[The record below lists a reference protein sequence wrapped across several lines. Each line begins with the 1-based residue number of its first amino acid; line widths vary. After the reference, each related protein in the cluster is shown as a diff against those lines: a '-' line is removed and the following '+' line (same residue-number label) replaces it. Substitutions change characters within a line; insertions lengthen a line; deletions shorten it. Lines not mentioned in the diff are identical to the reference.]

1 MNRTYKNR
9 ISFKLTMASALMILI
24 SFILIYMV
32 VKSTVLN
39 NVDNNL
45 ENETNKHG
53 DQIKIVNGQIKF
65 AHKGEWEEEEHN
77 EINFNP
83 IFIEIVDK
91 EGKSMDKSPNLGTNN
106 LNFKPGTTSESQG
119 FNLSLNGQEIRQMQ
133 VELFTNN
140 EFSGYLLLATSFE
153 DSKLLLSNL
162 STILFIL
169 YPVVLLFLFLT
180 LRRLASRSIQP
191 IIDITQKA
199 EIITKDNLNER
210 LPSSKYKDEIN
221 SLSVSINHLLERV
234 EKGVLR
240 EKQFTSD
247 ASHELRTPLA
257 ILKGNFEV
265 LIRKPRP
272 QEEYVE
278 KIKDGIVIIDKL
290 NAILDQLLTLARLQK
305 SPSED
310 EEVDLIFLIKDL
322 LASAREQNP
331 TRAIQLEVR
340 SNKNLYIKANEKS
353 LAIIIENLIQN
364 ALKYSSEDQDIKLIL
379 EKGMEGVFLHIID
392 LGIGIS
398 EEELTKI
405 HQPFFRG
412 ESHELGRVNGAGLG
426 LSIVKKL
433 CDFYKIG
440 LLTQSKKGE
449 GSTFS
454 LLFPPSLQQS

>member
-1 MNRTYKNR
+1 
-9 ISFKLTMASALMILI
+9 MASALMILI

-53 DQIKIVNGQIKF
+53 DQIKIENGQIKF

-106 LNFKPGTTSESQG
+106 LNFKPGTTSENQG
-119 FNLSLNGQEIRQMQ
+119 FNLTLNGQEIRQMQ

-310 EEVDLIFLIKDL
+310 EEVDLIFLVNDIVT
-322 LASAREQNP
+322 SICEQYP
-331 TRAIQLEVR
+331 GRSIQLE
-340 SNKNLYIKANEKS
+340 NKIYEKLYIKANEKS
-353 LAIIIENLIQN
+353 TAIIIENLVQN
-364 ALKYSSEDQDIKLIL
+364 AIKYSSVDKTIKLIL
-379 EKGMEGVFLHIID
+379 EQGTDGIHLYIVDK
-392 LGIGIS
+392 GIGIS
-398 EEELTKI
+398 GADLAKI
-405 HQPFFRG
+405 YQPFFRG
-412 ESHELGRVNGAGLG
+412 GSHELGRINGAGLG

-433 CDFYKIG
+433 CDIYKINISI
-440 LLTQSKKGE
+440 LSKKGK
-449 GSTFS
+449 GTTIV
-454 LLFPPSLQQS
+454 LLFPPAILHS

>member
-1 MNRTYKNR
+1 
-9 ISFKLTMASALMILI
+9 
-24 SFILIYMV
+24 MV
-32 VKSTVLN
+32 
-39 NVDNNL
+39 
-45 ENETNKHG
+45 
-53 DQIKIVNGQIKF
+53 
-65 AHKGEWEEEEHN
+65 W
-77 EINFNP
+77 
-83 IFIEIVDK
+83 
-91 EGKSMDKSPNLGTNN
+91 
-106 LNFKPGTTSESQG
+106 
-119 FNLSLNGQEIRQMQ
+119 IRWTLCQH
-133 VELFTNN
+133 NN

-199 EIITKDNLNER
+199 EIIT
-210 LPSSKYKDEIN
+210 
-221 SLSVSINHLLERV
+221 
-234 EKGVLR
+234 
-240 EKQFTSD
+240 T
-247 ASHELRTPLA
+247 
-257 ILKGNFEV
+257 
-265 LIRKPRP
+265 
-272 QEEYVE
+272 
-278 KIKDGIVIIDKL
+278 DKL

-305 SPSED
+305 SPSD
-310 EEVDLIFLIKDL
+310 GDEVDLNFLIKDL

-331 TRAIQLEVR
+331 TRGIQLEVR

-379 EKGMEGVFLHIID
+379 EKGMEGVFLHIKD

-412 ESHELGRVNGAGLG
+412 ESHELGRINGAGLG

>member
-9 ISFKLTMASALMILI
+9 ISFKLTMASALMILV

-32 VKSTVLN
+32 VKSTVLD

-53 DQIKIVNGQIKF
+53 NQIKIENGQIKF

-106 LNFKPGTTSESQG
+106 LNFKPGTTSENQG
-119 FNLSLNGQEIRQMQ
+119 FNLTLNGQEIRQMQ

-191 IIDITQKA
+191 IIDITKKA

-210 LPSSKYKDEIN
+210 LPSSRYKDEIN

-305 SPSED
+305 NASVD
-310 EEVDLIFLIKDL
+310 EEVDLIFLVSDIVT
-322 LASAREQNP
+322 SISEQYPN
-331 TRAIQLEVR
+331 RSIQLE
-340 SNKNLYIKANEKS
+340 NKIYEKLYINANEKS
-353 LAIIIENLIQN
+353 TAIIIENLVQN
-364 ALKYSSEDQDIKLIL
+364 AIKYSPVEKTIKLIL
-379 EKGMEGVFLHIID
+379 EQGTDGIHLYIVD
-392 LGIGIS
+392 QGIGIS
-398 EEELTKI
+398 DADLAKI
-405 HQPFFRG
+405 YQPFFRG
-412 ESHELGRVNGAGLG
+412 GSHELGRINGAGLG

-433 CDFYKIG
+433 CDIYKINI
-440 LLTQSKKGE
+440 SIHSEKGK
-449 GSTFS
+449 GTTIV
-454 LLFPPSLQQS
+454 LLFPPAILHS